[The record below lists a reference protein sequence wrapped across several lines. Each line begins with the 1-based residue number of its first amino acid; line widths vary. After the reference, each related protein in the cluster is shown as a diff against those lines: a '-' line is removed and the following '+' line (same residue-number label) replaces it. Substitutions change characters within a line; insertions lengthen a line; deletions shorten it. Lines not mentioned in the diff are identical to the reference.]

1 MDDSDD
7 SDVILIDSDVDNNS
21 ISREGGSTIN
31 GETTAINN
39 INNSASNFS
48 SFQQQK
54 KKTNSSINIDT
65 KDIECIYL
73 DNSDSDDNKSC
84 SSSSS
89 SSSSSGIPSPLF
101 KTKPSSAV
109 VNEPP
114 SIIHTKSVSNSNN
127 TTAAKKKG
135 LSNDNQEIY
144 NEDEDMMSCCYTDMS
159 TTTSISNTDKEGKK
173 SQSKQQQSK
182 PKKRQ
187 WNNRK
192 RSTTKKTS
200 DNNNTDTSLTTSSKT
215 TTTISKTTKK
225 KKATSNTDSSITT
238 SSTTTTMISKTKK
251 KSNTNETTTT
261 TSKHFH
267 CYLLRSI
274 NPDHPYKTYIGF
286 TTHPQRRIRQHNGIL
301 KAGGA
306 RRTKRAGRPWTFVCV
321 IHGFQDKITAL
332 QFEWAWQN
340 VDKSKAFREAVG
352 DDKLAKKMKRRYGPK
367 ARLEELRILLK
378 ECLPFCLYSLTVYF
392 PEKEYHDIFSG
403 ILRRGKNGNPYKNDD
418 DDFNQS
424 EAYEPLMNIE
434 VCSLENMPM
443 AKEVAVLKEQKQAK
457 REAAKA
463 LKQQQKKGK
472 GKKAAS
478 SDKNA
483 KDDESCWTDLIE
495 EDYDDKEETSDNLD
509 TIEEKTSI
517 NLCDDDS
524 GSSLNSDDDDGSLRS
539 ESSSNHEMRHDGVD
553 AISKD
558 LFSLSM
564 KDASKKQHASI
575 PKGNKQ
581 CRDTDECDFSTISS
595 KSADSDCCLD
605 DICAGSTSN
614 KLTTKRQEKE
624 NEPASSSSNHMKSS
638 LNDIAAGSSSISD
651 VVDLCDSP

>member
-7 SDVILIDSDVDNNS
+7 SDVILIDSDSNNDDC
-21 ISREGGSTIN
+21 ISRKGRSIVN
-31 GETTAINN
+31 GDTTAIDN
-39 INNSASNFS
+39 INNSTSNCYS
-48 SFQQQK
+48 NKQHQK
-54 KKTNSSINIDT
+54 KTDSGTIDMNS
-65 KDIECIYL
+65 KDIECIDL
-73 DNSDSDDNKSC
+73 DNSDDNKSC
-84 SSSSS
+84 LSSSSS

-101 KTKPSSAV
+101 KTKSSSSV
-109 VNEPP
+109 VCSPP

-127 TTAAKKKG
+127 TTAAKKKA
-135 LSNDNQEIY
+135 LLNDNQDIY
-144 NEDEDMMSCCYTDMS
+144 REDEDMMSCCYTDTS
-159 TTTSISNTDKEGKK
+159 TTTSNKDTEGKK
-173 SQSKQQQSK
+173 SLQAKQQQSK

-192 RSTTKKTS
+192 RSTTKKSS
-200 DNNNTDTSLTTSSKT
+200 DTTNTDTTDTSITGAS
-215 TTTISKTTKK
+215 
-225 KKATSNTDSSITT
+225 TT
-238 SSTTTTMISKTKK
+238 SSTAISKTKK
-251 KSNTNETTTT
+251 KTSNNTNEAPT

-403 ILRRGKNGNPYKNDD
+403 ILRRGKNGNPYKKDD
-418 DDFNQS
+418 DDNQS
-424 EAYEPLMNIE
+424 ETYEPLMNIE

-443 AKEVAVLKEQKQAK
+443 AKEVAALKEQKQAK

-463 LKQQQKKGK
+463 LKQQQKKKKGK
-472 GKKAAS
+472 KKAAS
-478 SDKNA
+478 LSCSDLLSDENA

-495 EDYDDKEETSDNLD
+495 EDYDDKEESSNNLD
-509 TIEEKTSI
+509 TVQEKTSI

-524 GSSLNSDDDDGSLRS
+524 GSSMLSDEGSFSS
-539 ESSSNHEMRHDGVD
+539 ESSSSNHEMSHDGVD

-564 KDASKKQHASI
+564 KDTSKKKKHASI
-575 PKGNKQ
+575 PPAPNKQ
-581 CRDTDECDFSTISS
+581 SKDTDECDFSTISS
-595 KSADSDCCLD
+595 KSDDSDCCLD
-605 DICAGSTSN
+605 DVCVGSTNNDS
-614 KLTTKRQEKE
+614 TSRRREKE
-624 NEPASSSSNHMKSS
+624 NEPVSSSSNHMKSS
-638 LNDIAAGSSSISD
+638 LVDIAAGSSSMSE

>member
-7 SDVILIDSDVDNNS
+7 SDVILIDSDDNDCR
-21 ISREGGSTIN
+21 SRKGRST
-31 GETTAINN
+31 T
-39 INNSASNFS
+39 SNCYS
-48 SFQQQK
+48 NKQHQK
-54 KKTNSSINIDT
+54 KANHTIDIES
-65 KDIECIYL
+65 KDIECIDL
-73 DNSDSDDNKSC
+73 DNSDNNKSC
-84 SSSSS
+84 SSSS

-101 KTKPSSAV
+101 RTKSSTSV
-109 VNEPP
+109 HKPP
-114 SIIHTKSVSNSNN
+114 SIIHTKSVSDSNN
-127 TTAAKKKG
+127 TAAAQKKG
-135 LSNDNQEIY
+135 LSNGNQEIY
-144 NEDEDMMSCCYTDMS
+144 KEDDMMSCCYTDMS
-159 TTTSISNTDKEGKK
+159 TTTSSISNEDTLLEGKK

-192 RSTTKKTS
+192 RSTTKKPS
-200 DNNNTDTSLTTSSKT
+200 DTTNIDTSLAGTTSSET
-215 TTTISKTTKK
+215 AITISKTTKK
-225 KKATSNTDSSITT
+225 KKPT
-238 SSTTTTMISKTKK
+238 
-251 KSNTNETTTT
+251 SNTNEA

-267 CYLLRSI
+267 CYLLRSM

-403 ILRRGKNGNPYKNDD
+403 ILRRGKNGNPYKKDD
-418 DDFNQS
+418 DEDCNQS
-424 EAYEPLMNIE
+424 ELYEPLMNIE

-443 AKEVAVLKEQKQAK
+443 AKEIAALKEKKQAK

-463 LKQQQKKGK
+463 LKQQQKKQQKKK
-472 GKKAAS
+472 GKKKVAS
-478 SDKNA
+478 STSSDWQSDENA
-483 KDDESCWTDLIE
+483 KDDVESCWTDLIE
-495 EDYDDKEETSDNLD
+495 EDYDDKEETSNNLD
-509 TIEEKTSI
+509 TIQEREYSSI
-517 NLCDDDS
+517 NLCDNDS
-524 GSSLNSDDDDGSLRS
+524 SSLNSDDDGSLRS
-539 ESSSNHEMRHDGVD
+539 ESSSNHEMSHDGVD

-564 KDASKKQHASI
+564 GDASKKKHASI
-575 PKGNKQ
+575 PRAPNKQ
-581 CRDTDECDFSTISS
+581 SRDTDECDFSTISS
-595 KSADSDCCLD
+595 KSADDSDCCLD
-605 DICAGSTSN
+605 DVCGGSTINSS
-614 KLTTKRQEKE
+614 TTKRWEKE
-624 NEPASSSSNHMKSS
+624 NEPVSSSSNNKKSAS
-638 LNDIAAGSSSISD
+638 MIFIATGSSSMSD

>member
-7 SDVILIDSDVDNNS
+7 SDVILIDSDDDNDS
-21 ISREGGSTIN
+21 ISREGISTIN
-31 GETTAINN
+31 GDTTAINN
-39 INNSASNFS
+39 INNSTSNCYS
-48 SFQQQK
+48 NKQQQK
-54 KKTNSSINIDT
+54 KKPNSAFHINS
-65 KDIECIYL
+65 KDIECIDL
-73 DNSDSDDNKSC
+73 DNSDDNKSC
-84 SSSSS
+84 SSSS

-101 KTKPSSAV
+101 KTKSSV
-109 VNEPP
+109 VHNPL
-114 SIIHTKSVSNSNN
+114 SIIHTKSISDN

-135 LSNDNQEIY
+135 LSNNNQDIY
-144 NEDEDMMSCCYTDMS
+144 KENDEDDEMMSCCYTDMS
-159 TTTSISNTDKEGKK
+159 TVTSSISNKDTLLEGKK
-173 SQSKQQQSK
+173 SQSKQHK

-192 RSTTKKTS
+192 RSTTNKSS
-200 DNNNTDTSLTTSSKT
+200 DTTHTDTSLTAAS
-215 TTTISKTTKK
+215 
-225 KKATSNTDSSITT
+225 TT
-238 SSTTTTMISKTKK
+238 SSTATTISKTKK
-251 KSNTNETTTT
+251 KTKASNNNDE

-267 CYLLRSI
+267 CYLLRSM

-403 ILRRGKNGNPYKNDD
+403 ILRRGKNGNPYKKDEED
-418 DDFNQS
+418 CNQS
-424 EAYEPLMNIE
+424 ETYEPLMNIE
-434 VCSLENMPM
+434 VCLLENMPM
-443 AKEVAVLKEQKQAK
+443 AKEVAALKEQKQAK

-463 LKQQQKKGK
+463 LKQQQKKQQKKK
-472 GKKAAS
+472 GKKKVAYS
-478 SDKNA
+478 SNSDLLSDENTKD
-483 KDDESCWTDLIE
+483 DDESCWTDLIE
-495 EDYDDKEETSDNLD
+495 EDYDDIEETSNNLD
-509 TIEEKTSI
+509 TIQEKTSI
-517 NLCDDDS
+517 NLFDDS
-524 GSSLNSDDDDGSLRS
+524 SSSSIMDSDEDEGSLSS
-539 ESSSNHEMRHDGVD
+539 ESSSSNHKMSHESVD
-553 AISKD
+553 TISKD

-564 KDASKKQHASI
+564 GDASKKKHASI
-575 PKGNKQ
+575 PRAPNKQ
-581 CRDTDECDFSTISS
+581 SRDTDECDFSTISS

-605 DICAGSTSN
+605 DICIGSTSN
-614 KLTTKRQEKE
+614 SSTTKRQEKE
-624 NEPASSSSNHMKSS
+624 NEPASSSSNHMSKKSS
-638 LNDIAAGSSSISD
+638 LDDIATGSSSMSD
-651 VVDLCDSP
+651 CDSP

>member
-7 SDVILIDSDVDNNS
+7 SDVVRIDSDVDNNGND
-21 ISREGGSTIN
+21 RERGSTIN
-31 GETTAINN
+31 GDTTATY
-39 INNSASNFS
+39 NNSTNFS

-54 KKTNSSINIDT
+54 KKTNSAIDIDS

-73 DNSDSDDNKSC
+73 DNSDDNKSC

-89 SSSSSGIPSPLF
+89 SSSSSDIPSPLF
-101 KTKPSSAV
+101 KTKSSV
-109 VNEPP
+109 VHSPP

-135 LSNDNQEIY
+135 LSNDNQDIY
-144 NEDEDMMSCCYTDMS
+144 KENDEDMMSCSYTDMS
-159 TTTSISNTDKEGKK
+159 TTTKSISNKDALLEG
-173 SQSKQQQSK
+173 SQAKQQLSK

-187 WNNRK
+187 YRK
-192 RSTTKKTS
+192 RSTYTKKSS
-200 DNNNTDTSLTTSSKT
+200 DTTNTDSSLTAASTTSSKT
-215 TTTISKTTKK
+215 
-225 KKATSNTDSSITT
+225 AT
-238 SSTTTTMISKTKK
+238 ISKTKK
-251 KSNTNETTTT
+251 KKKKASNNTDKET

-301 KAGGA
+301 KSGGA

-403 ILRRGKNGNPYKNDD
+403 ILKRGKNGNPYKKDD
-418 DDFNQS
+418 DCNQS

-443 AKEVAVLKEQKQAK
+443 AKEVAALKEQKQAK

-463 LKQQQKKGK
+463 LKQQQKKKRGN
-472 GKKAAS
+472 GKKKVAS
-478 SDKNA
+478 SSKSDLLYNENA
-483 KDDESCWTDLIE
+483 KDDVESCWTDLIE
-495 EDYDDKEETSDNLD
+495 EDYDDQEETSNNLD
-509 TIEEKTSI
+509 TIQEREYSSI
-517 NLCDDDS
+517 NLCDNDS
-524 GSSLNSDDDDGSLRS
+524 SSSIMDSDEDEGSLSS
-539 ESSSNHEMRHDGVD
+539 ESSSSNHKMSHESVD
-553 AISKD
+553 TISKD

-564 KDASKKQHASI
+564 GDASKKKHASI
-575 PKGNKQ
+575 PRAPNKQ
-581 CRDTDECDFSTISS
+581 SRDTDECDFSTISS

-605 DICAGSTSN
+605 DICIGSTSN
-614 KLTTKRQEKE
+614 SSTTKRQEKE
-624 NEPASSSSNHMKSS
+624 NEPASSSSNHMSKKSS
-638 LNDIAAGSSSISD
+638 LDDIATGSSSMSD